1 MIETKIKKPIIIL
14 SSIALVVVILSTA
27 YFSLLLP
34 LLNVL
39 YNPVKADDNNQQATI
54 IQHGGDVLDKDDPFH
69 RDNAKD
75 VTPDP
80 DATVNPNPTEYIPG
94 PVATPDPDSTP
105 DPNSGEGF
113 DISQAVRVH
122 ASEMEFEPGTRNVLL
137 LGFNPEE
144 QLADSIFI
152 LNINEKT
159 KVMKLISVPRDTY
172 VPHAKATQ
180 EAMKKYH
187 YYNLPGSHK
196 INACVYI
203 GSTVINYVGGK
214 FGNSGIDYMCAV
226 LSALLPGCEIDDYV
240 YVDFYGFMDIVDIA
254 GGVYVTSPEN
264 MYTVEGEL
272 AIRQGR
278 YKLTAREAL
287 FYVRSRYRLKPNG
300 ENTGTGGDNFR
311 KINQA
316 NFITEVA
323 TQLFT
328 KENMTLSKVT
338 GYMEVLKQSVFH
350 SITPAKL
357 STYLPIGVDFAN
369 KQYKVV
375 SYVIAGK
382 EIDPFGDHAS
392 YVTLD

>member
-39 YNPVKADDNNQQATI
+39 YNPAKANDNNQQATI

-105 DPNSGEGF
+105 DP
-113 DISQAVRVH
+113 
-122 ASEMEFEPGTRNVLL
+122 
-137 LGFNPEE
+137 NPEE

-369 KQYKVV
+369 KEYKVV